1 MTGLVRSRPGDACPP
16 GAQALS
22 PSAWTLQAL
31 SARGRALPQN
41 WQMWALLAVL
51 GALNVATLT
60 VHSSVLAACSRLG
73 GLSPGTL

>member
-1 MTGLVRSRPGDACPP
+1 MCDQHTVLCPP
-16 GAQALS
+16 GLQALE

-31 SARGRALPQN
+31 GARGRALPRG

-51 GALNVATLT
+51 GALNVAILM

-73 GLSPGTL
+73 GLSPGVPSL